1 MRADPE
7 FKALGAGGGPK
18 CGCGWL
24 DEAGVLEDLFGERAH
39 ATIVSETAALLSLIE
54 LNEARGARA
63 QADARRGVGA
73 SCESSAAIPRM
84 LERRGR
90 RGLRGR
96 QHRDW
101 MRGCECTRAREG

>member
-63 QADARRGVGA
+63 QADARRGWERVA
-73 SCESSAAIPRM
+73 SR
-84 LERRGR
+84 L
-90 RGLRGR
+90 LRYRACLSEEG
-96 QHRDW
+96 DG
-101 MRGCECTRAREG
+101 GCEGGSTEIG